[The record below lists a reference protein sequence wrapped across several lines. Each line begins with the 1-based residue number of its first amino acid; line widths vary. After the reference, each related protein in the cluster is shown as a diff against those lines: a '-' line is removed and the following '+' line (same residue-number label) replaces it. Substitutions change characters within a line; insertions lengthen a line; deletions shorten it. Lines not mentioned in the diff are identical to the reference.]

1 MAIVEMERQRSC
13 GLAKTPWTPPNRVFG
28 PVWRMLHAVKLA
40 PNLARRIAPACL
52 LVALVPLASMGQDP
66 PDIDDAAEARL
77 DAPATLHFPE
87 ETAFEVVLEAIR
99 KEAGKDLA
107 IEVDRTAL
115 KKAGVAMDAKVKLDV
130 EGVPL
135 KAALTQ
141 VVRQV
146 KLIYTVRD
154 SKATVTVDAYKEPD
168 PKALEA
174 QMKAVDT
181 TVFAP
186 GYDEAKFRSIEP
198 GMTEAQVHK
207 LIGKPLRETRSKPQ
221 VDWYYGPPTLR
232 VTDDGGMFDTS
243 GFFNA
248 AWGYT
253 IARADPEGK
262 ILEILGG
269 YFPDVPKEL
278 VGQDL
283 ETMKKRFGEPIAI
296 RTIKATRY
304 LVYSGSK
311 ASGSFRTRALGIDKD
326 GKVADVIAGYYFD

>member
-1 MAIVEMERQRSC
+1 MTE
-13 GLAKTPWTPPNRVFG
+13 
-28 PVWRMLHAVKLA
+28 
-40 PNLARRIAPACL
+40 RRIVLACL
-52 LVALVPLASMGQDP
+52 LVALASPTSRGQDP

-77 DAPATLHFPE
+77 DAPATLHFPA
-87 ETAFEVVLEAIR
+87 ETTFEVVLEAIR
-99 KEAGKDLA
+99 KEAGKDLT
-107 IEVDRTAL
+107 IEVDRQSL
-115 KKAGVAMDAKVKLDV
+115 KKAGVAMDSKVKVDV
-130 EGVPL
+130 EGIPL

-146 KLIYTVRD
+146 KLIYTVKD
-154 SKATVTVDAYKEPD
+154 SKATVTVDAYKDPD

-174 QMKAVDT
+174 QMKPVDT
-181 TVFAP
+181 TVYAP

-207 LIGKPLRETRSKPQ
+207 LVGKPLRETRSKPQ
-221 VDWYYGPPTLR
+221 VDWYFGPPTLR

-262 ILEILGG
+262 ILEVLGG

-283 ETMKKRFGEPIAI
+283 EAMRKRFGEPIAI

-304 LVYSGSK
+304 LVYSGSRN
-311 ASGSFRTRALGIDKD
+311 SGSFRTRALGVDKE
-326 GKVADVIAGYYFD
+326 GKITDMIAGYYFD